1 MVEHGAL
8 AVRERARLLLQREI
22 GRALGIVWV
31 PIVVGVMRFVF
42 RWKIVDAARIRHEY
56 RHIRAES
63 DAPLVVCANHLTM
76 LDSAVVAWA
85 LGSPGW
91 YLRHFSSLP
100 WNVPEWRN
108 FGSSLVRR
116 VLVYL
121 MRCIPITRGSNRADV
136 ASVLERVRHVLL
148 LGDVVLIFPEGGR
161 ARSGRVE
168 VENAAHGVG
177 RIVGSVPG
185 CRVLCLYVRGEG
197 QRVMSDVPARGETF
211 HVRASLLEPRSSK
224 RGVRASLEISRQI
237 VEELSVL
244 EKQVLGEAA

>member
-1 MVEHGAL
+1 MEQGAL
-8 AVRERARLLLQREI
+8 PGRERARLLLQREI

-31 PIVVGVMRFVF
+31 PIVVGWMRFGF
-42 RWKIVDAARIRHEY
+42 RWRIVEAAAVRRQY
-56 RHIRAES
+56 QRIRAES

-116 VLVYL
+116 ILVYL
-121 MRCIPITRGSNRADV
+121 MRCIPITRGSNRAEV
-136 ASVLERVRHVLL
+136 AAVLERVRHVLL

-185 CRVLCLYVRGEG
+185 CRVLCLYVRGES
-197 QRVMSDVPARGETF
+197 QREMSDVPARGEIF
-211 HVRASLLEPRSSK
+211 HVKASLLEPRSSK

-237 VEELSVL
+237 VEELSAL
-244 EKQVLGEAA
+244 EKQVVGEAA

>member
-1 MVEHGAL
+1 ML
-8 AVRERARLLLQREI
+8 PKRERARLLIQRTL
-22 GRALGIVWV
+22 GWALGFVWV
-31 PIVVGVMRFVF
+31 PIVVGWMRFGF
-42 RWKIVDAARIRHEY
+42 RWTVAEVGPIRREYRRIRG
-56 RHIRAES
+56 ES

-91 YLRHFSSLP
+91 YLRNFASLP

-108 FGSSLVRR
+108 FGSSRIRR

-121 MRCIPITRGSNRADV
+121 MRCIPITRGSNRGEV
-136 ASVLERVRHVLL
+136 AGVLERVRSVLL
-148 LGDVVLIFPEGGR
+148 MGDVVLIFPEGGR

-185 CRVLCLYVRGEG
+185 CRVLCLYVRGAS
-197 QRVMSDVPARGETF
+197 QNSMSDVPARGETF
-211 HVRASLLEPRSSK
+211 RVMTSLLEPRSSK
-224 RGVRASLEISRQI
+224 RGVRASLDISRQI
-237 VEELSVL
+237 VEELATL